1 MSAGVKSTASIVGA
15 GDILEFWFGPPDVRA
30 SGFSRKVWFK
40 KDPEFDNE
48 IRERFLATHEAAAR
62 GDLDSWTESAQG
74 CLALLILLDQF
85 PRNLFRGDA
94 RSYATDAK
102 ARNLAE
108 EALGRGFEQT
118 LGPLER
124 GFLYLP
130 FEHSERLEDQV
141 RAVVLVES
149 LPDRGDIAIW
159 KKSAQRHYEII
170 ARFGR
175 FPHRNAILGRA
186 STEEELAFL
195 EEPDSAF

>member
-1 MSAGVKSTASIVGA
+1 MSGGAKSSAAIAGM
-15 GDILEFWFGPPDVRA
+15 GDVLEFWFGPPEVRA
-30 SGFSRKVWFK
+30 SGLSRELWFK
-40 KDPEFDNE
+40 KDPEFDSQ

-62 GDLDSWTESAQG
+62 GDLDSWIDSARG

>member
-1 MSAGVKSTASIVGA
+1 MSAGLKSTASIVGA

-30 SGFSRKVWFK
+30 SGLSRKVWFK

-94 RSYATDAK
+94 RSFATDAK
-102 ARNLAE
+102 AHAVAQKTFE
-108 EALGRGFEQT
+108 RGFEQN
-118 LGPLER
+118 LSPLER
-124 GFLYLP
+124 GFVYLP

-141 RAVVLVES
+141 RAVMLVES
-149 LPDRGDIAIW
+149 LPDGEGMAEW
-159 KKSAQRHYEII
+159 KKSAHRHYEII

-175 FPHRNAILGRA
+175 FPHRNAVMGRP

-195 EEPDSAF
+195 QEPHSTF